1 MNTIAEI
8 SVVYKNTKERM
19 EKKGFK
25 FLSDLEPRSFLIE
38 RFEFWIDKFG
48 TQYIL
53 ELQKNGAVFIYK
65 ETKI

>member
-25 FLSDLEPRSFLIE
+25 FLSDIEPRSFLIE

-48 TQYIL
+48 IQYVL

>member
-1 MNTIAEI
+1 MNTVAEI
-8 SVVYKNTKERM
+8 SAVYKNTKVRM

-38 RFEFWIDKFG
+38 RIEFWIDKFG
-48 TQYIL
+48 NQYVL
-53 ELQKNGAVFIYK
+53 ELQKNGAVFTYK